1 MKRYVKRLSFIG
13 ALVIMLTLISGC
25 IVVFNNVQQKTVRD
39 NLTALIHTADV
50 LMLKTPADLKVLT
63 ERMASSGNR
72 LRVTFLDNAGKVL
85 SDSMADAETMESHAG
100 RPEIM
105 KAMAGEIGTDI
116 RHSATTG
123 LQTIYAAKLVGDGLI
138 LRLSYPVSTTR
149 EFLGLL
155 LPVAAIL
162 VLAIMAAVPLFAN
175 RLGKKVTHPLILI
188 NNMLMDKGDQSLL
201 LEDAD
206 RAEPEVRPILS
217 NISYLIEKLKYDFEE
232 VQKTHR
238 LRTDFVANASHELKS
253 PLTSIK
259 GFAELLAGDMVTD
272 ADKQKVYLKRIVSES
287 DRLLNIINDILR
299 LSKAESK
306 VMERA
311 ELVKLQPMARDVAQ
325 ALEPLARTRGI
336 SIILDGTGVVTANPR
351 DIWELTYNLVD
362 NAIRY
367 GKQGGHVVVHLGDCF
382 LSVEDD
388 GIGMEEEHLT
398 RIFERFYRIDKSHSR
413 QTGGTGLGLSI
424 VKHIAQNYGAMV
436 NVKSRPGEGSTFS
449 VQFPCD
455 IASDRSKEQDSPV

>member
-1 MKRYVKRLSFIG
+1 MKRYVKRLSFLG
-13 ALVIMLTLISGC
+13 ALVIMLTLVSGC

-39 NLTALIHTADV
+39 NLTALIHTAGVFMQEPPD
-50 LMLKTPADLKVLT
+50 DLSALT
-63 ERMASSGNR
+63 EKIASGGNR

-85 SDSMADAETMESHAG
+85 SDSLADAETMESHAG
-100 RPEIM
+100 RPEII
-105 KAMAGEIGTDI
+105 KAMAGETGTDI
-116 RHSATTG
+116 RLSTTTG
-123 LQTIYAAKLVGDGLI
+123 MQTIYAAKRVSDRLI

-155 LPVAAIL
+155 LPVVAVL
-162 VLAIMAAVPLFAN
+162 VLALSAAVPLFAN
-175 RLGKKVTHPLILI
+175 RLSKKVTHPLIMI
-188 NNMLMDKGDQSLL
+188 NSMLMDKGDESLL
-201 LEDAD
+201 LKDAGH
-206 RAEPEVRPILS
+206 AEPEVRPILS

-259 GFAELLAGDMVTD
+259 GFAELLAGDMVPD
-272 ADKQKVYLKRIVSES
+272 AEKQKVYLKRIVSES

-306 VMERA
+306 VMEKA
-311 ELVKLQPMARDVAQ
+311 ELVKLQPMAKDVAQ

-336 SIILDGTGVVTANPR
+336 SIVLDGTGVVTANPR
-351 DIWELTYNLVD
+351 DIWELAYNLVD

-367 GKQGGHVVVHLGDCF
+367 GKQGGHVVIHLGDCF

-436 NVKSRPGEGSTFS
+436 QVKSRPGEGSTFS

-455 IASDRSKEQDSPV
+455 TASDNVKEQ

>member
-13 ALVIMLTLISGC
+13 ALVIMLTLVSGC
-25 IVVFNNVQQKTVRD
+25 IVVFNSVQQKTVRD

-50 LMLKTPADLKVLT
+50 FMQKTPDDISALT
-63 ERMASSGNR
+63 EKIASGGNR
-72 LRVTFLDNAGKVL
+72 LRVTFLNNEGRVL
-85 SDSMADAETMESHAG
+85 SDSMADADTMENHAG
-100 RPEIM
+100 RPEVV
-105 KAMAGEIGTDI
+105 KAMAGEIGTDV

-123 LQTIYAAKLVGDGLI
+123 LQTIYVAKRVGDGLI

-149 EFLGLL
+149 EFLRLL
-155 LPVAAIL
+155 LPVMAIL
-162 VLAIMAAVPLFAN
+162 VLALIAAVPLFAI
-175 RLGKKVTHPLILI
+175 RLSKKVTHPLILI
-188 NNMLMDKGDQSLL
+188 NNMLLDKGDESLL
-201 LEDAD
+201 REDAD

-259 GFAELLAGDMVTD
+259 GFAELLAGGMVSD
-272 ADKQKVYLKRIVSES
+272 SEKQRQYLNRIVSES

-306 VMERA
+306 VVEKR
-311 ELVKLQPMARDVAQ
+311 EQVNLQPLAREVSQ
-325 ALEPLARTRGI
+325 ALEPLARARGI
-336 SIILDGTGVVTANPR
+336 SMVMDGAGQVTANQR
-351 DIWELTYNLVD
+351 DIWELLYNLVD

-367 GKQGGHVVVHLGDCF
+367 GKPGGHVTIHLADSF

-388 GIGMEEEHLT
+388 GIGMEEQHLT
-398 RIFERFYRIDKSHSR
+398 RVFERFYRIDKSHSR

-424 VKHIAQNYGAMV
+424 VKHIASNYGGQMQ
-436 NVKSRPGEGSTFS
+436 VKSRPGEGSTFS
-449 VQFPCD
+449 VQFPY
-455 IASDRSKEQDSPV
+455 DSGEKNA

>member
-1 MKRYVKRLSFIG
+1 MKRYVKRLSFVG
-13 ALVIMLTLISGC
+13 ALVIMLTLVSGC
-25 IVVFNNVQQKTVRD
+25 IFVFNNVQQKTVRD

-50 LMLKTPADLKVLT
+50 FIQNTPDDIKALT
-63 ERMASSGNR
+63 EKIASGGNR

-85 SDSMADAETMESHAG
+85 SDSMADADTMESHAG
-100 RPEIM
+100 RPEVI
-105 KAMAGEIGTDI
+105 KAMAGETGTDV
-116 RHSATTG
+116 RLSATTG
-123 LQTIYAAKLVGDGLI
+123 LQTIYTAKRVGDGLI

-149 EFLGLL
+149 EFLWLL
-155 LPVAAIL
+155 LPVVAIL
-162 VLAIMAAVPLFAN
+162 VLALIAAVPLFAS
-175 RLGKKVTHPLILI
+175 RLSKKVTHPLILI
-188 NNMLMDKGDQSLL
+188 NNMLMDKGGESLL
-201 LEDAD
+201 GEDTD

-232 VQKTHR
+232 VQKTQR

-259 GFAELLAGDMVTD
+259 GFAELLAGDMVPDTE
-272 ADKQKVYLKRIVSES
+272 KQKVYLKRIVSES

-306 VMERA
+306 VMEKA
-311 ELVKLQPMARDVAQ
+311 ELVKLQPMAKDVAQ

-336 SIILDGTGVVTANPR
+336 SITLDGTGVVTANPR

-367 GKQGGHVVVHLGDCF
+367 GKQGGHVMIHLGDYF

-388 GIGMEEEHLT
+388 GIGIEEEHLT

-436 NVKSRPGEGSTFS
+436 QVKSRPGEGSTFS

-455 IASDRSKEQDSPV
+455 VASDHSIEQ

>member
-1 MKRYVKRLSFIG
+1 MKQYVKRLSFVG
-13 ALVIMLTLISGC
+13 ALVIMLTLVLGC
-25 IVVFNNVQQKTVRD
+25 IVVFNNVQQETVRS
-39 NLTALIHTADV
+39 NLMALLHTADA
-50 LMLKTPADLKVLT
+50 LMQRSSDDLLVLT
-63 ERMASSGNR
+63 GEIASGDDR
-72 LRVTFLDNAGKVL
+72 LRVTFLDGEGNVL
-85 SDSMADAETMESHAG
+85 SDSMANADAMESHAG
-100 RPEIM
+100 RPEVM
-105 KAMAGEIGTDI
+105 KAMAGETGMDV
-116 RHSATTG
+116 RQSATTG
-123 LQTIYAAKLVGDGLI
+123 LQTIYAAKRVSDGLI

-155 LPVAAIL
+155 LPVVAVL
-162 VLAIMAAVPLFAN
+162 VVAVIAAVPFFAN
-175 RLGKKVTHPLILI
+175 RLSKKVTHPLILI
-188 NNMLMDKGDQSLL
+188 NNTLMGMGGESLL
-201 LEDAD
+201 LEDAS
-206 RAEPEVRPILS
+206 RAEAEVRPILT

-259 GFAELLAGDMVTD
+259 GFAELLAGDMVPD
-272 ADKQKVYLKRIVSES
+272 AQKQKVYLRRIVSES

-306 VMERA
+306 VMEKA
-311 ELVKLQPMARDVAQ
+311 ELVQLQPMARDVVQ
-325 ALEPLARTRGI
+325 ALEPLARSRGI
-336 SIILDGTGVVTANPR
+336 TIAMDGIGTVTANPR

-367 GKQGGHVVVHLGDCF
+367 GKQGGHVQIHLGDCF
-382 LSVEDD
+382 LSVEDN
-388 GIGMEEEHLT
+388 GIGIEEEHLT

-424 VKHIAQNYGAMV
+424 VKHIAQNYGAKMQ
-436 NVKSRPGEGSTFS
+436 VKSSPGEGSTFS

-455 IASDRSKEQDSPV
+455 IALQSSKE

>member
-1 MKRYVKRLSFIG
+1 MKRYVKRLSYIG
-13 ALVIMLTLISGC
+13 ALVIMLTLVSGC

-39 NLTALIHTADV
+39 NLTSLIHTADV
-50 LMLKTPADLKVLT
+50 LLLKRPDNLPALT
-63 ERMASSGNR
+63 QKIASGDNR
-72 LRVTFLDNAGKVL
+72 LRVTFLDSTGKVL
-85 SDSMADAETMESHAG
+85 SDSMADADTMESHAG
-100 RPEIM
+100 RPEFV
-105 KAMAGEIGTDI
+105 KAMAGEMGTDV
-116 RHSATTG
+116 RQSATTG
-123 LQTIYAAKLVGDGLI
+123 LQTIYAAKQVGDGLI

-155 LPVAAIL
+155 LPVVAVL
-162 VLAIMAAVPLFAN
+162 VLTVIAAVPFFAN
-175 RLGKKVTHPLILI
+175 RVSKKVMHPLILI
-188 NNMLMDKGDQSLL
+188 NNKLMGKGDESLL

-206 RAEPEVRPILS
+206 RAEAEVRPILS

-232 VQKTHR
+232 VQKTQR

-259 GFAELLAGDMVTD
+259 GFAELLAGDMVPD
-272 ADKQKVYLKRIVSES
+272 AEKQKVYLKRIVSES

-306 VMERA
+306 LLEKA
-311 ELVKLQPMARDVAQ
+311 ELVKLQPMAKDVAQ
-325 ALEPLARTRGI
+325 ALEPLANIRGI
-336 SIILDGTGVVTANPR
+336 SITLDGTGVVTANPR

-367 GKQGGHVVVHLGDCF
+367 GKQGGHVVIHLGDCF

-388 GIGMEEEHLT
+388 GIGMEEEYLT

-436 NVKSRPGEGSTFS
+436 QVKSSPGEGSTFS

-455 IASDRSKEQDSPV
+455 IASDNLKE

>member
-13 ALVIMLTLISGC
+13 ALVIMLTLVSGC
-25 IVVFNNVQQKTVRD
+25 IDVFNNVQQETVRD
-39 NLTALIHTADV
+39 NLAALLHTADA
-50 LMLKTPADLKVLT
+50 LMQRSSVDLLAL
-63 ERMASSGNR
+63 ASEIASGDDR
-72 LRVTFLDNAGKVL
+72 LRVTFLDGEGNVL
-85 SDSMADAETMESHAG
+85 SDSMADADIMESHAG
-100 RPEIM
+100 RPEVM
-105 KAMAGEIGTDI
+105 GAMAGETGMDVRRSI
-116 RHSATTG
+116 TTG

-155 LPVAAIL
+155 LPVVAVL
-162 VLAIMAAVPLFAN
+162 VVVVIAAVPFFAN
-175 RLGKKVTHPLILI
+175 RLSKKVTHPLILI
-188 NNMLMDKGDQSLL
+188 NNTLMGKGDESLL
-201 LEDAD
+201 REDAA
-206 RAEPEVRPILS
+206 RAEAEVRPILT

-259 GFAELLAGDMVTD
+259 GFAELLAGDMVPDTE
-272 ADKQKVYLKRIVSES
+272 KQKMYLRRIVSES

-306 VMERA
+306 VMEKA
-311 ELVKLQPMARDVAQ
+311 ETVQLQPMARDVVQ
-325 ALEPLARTRGI
+325 ALEPLARSRRITIAMDGI
-336 SIILDGTGVVTANPR
+336 GTVTANPR

-367 GKQGGHVVVHLGDCF
+367 GKQGGRVQIHLGDCF

-388 GIGMEEEHLT
+388 GIGMEEEYLT

-424 VKHIAQNYGAMV
+424 VKHIAQNYGASLQ
-436 NVKSRPGEGSTFS
+436 VKSSPGEGSTFS
-449 VQFPCD
+449 VQFPYGT
-455 IASDRSKEQDSPV
+455 APNSPRNGL

>member
-13 ALVIMLTLISGC
+13 ALVIMLTLVSGC
-25 IVVFNNVQQKTVRD
+25 IDVFNNVQQETVRD
-39 NLTALIHTADV
+39 NLAALLHTADA
-50 LMLKTPADLKVLT
+50 LMQRSSVDLLAL
-63 ERMASSGNR
+63 ASEIASGDDR
-72 LRVTFLDNAGKVL
+72 LRVTFLDGEGNVL
-85 SDSMADAETMESHAG
+85 SDSMADADIMESHAG
-100 RPEIM
+100 RPEVM
-105 KAMAGEIGTDI
+105 GAMAGETGMDVRRSI
-116 RHSATTG
+116 TTG

-155 LPVAAIL
+155 LPVVAVL
-162 VLAIMAAVPLFAN
+162 VVVVIAAVPFFAN
-175 RLGKKVTHPLILI
+175 RLSKKVTHPLILI
-188 NNMLMDKGDQSLL
+188 NNTLMGKGDESLL
-201 LEDAD
+201 REDAA
-206 RAEPEVRPILS
+206 RAEAEVRPILT

-259 GFAELLAGDMVTD
+259 GFAELLAGDMVPDTE
-272 ADKQKVYLKRIVSES
+272 KQKMYLRRIVSES

-306 VMERA
+306 VMEKA
-311 ELVKLQPMARDVAQ
+311 EPVQLQPMARDVVQ
-325 ALEPLARTRGI
+325 ALEPLARSRRITIAMDGI
-336 SIILDGTGVVTANPR
+336 GTVTANPR

-367 GKQGGHVVVHLGDCF
+367 GKQGGRVQIHLGDCF

-388 GIGMEEEHLT
+388 GIGMEEEYLT

-424 VKHIAQNYGAMV
+424 VKHIAQNYGASLQ
-436 NVKSRPGEGSTFS
+436 VKSSPGEGSTFS
-449 VQFPCD
+449 VQFPYGT
-455 IASDRSKEQDSPV
+455 APNSPRNGL